1 MIREFRE
8 HIASSRNMEIN
19 AFQDVKVFNSINDKA
34 SGLLLKGK
42 AVCHLM
48 S

>member
-1 MIREFRE
+1 MIRGLRE
-8 HIASSRNMEIN
+8 DIANSRNMEIDT
-19 AFQDVKVFNSINDKA
+19 FQDVKAFNSVNDKA